1 VKRIV
6 MIVPDQ
12 VKLLSESRSNIYT
25 KDYDISADLIIK
37 MLSRKTDY
45 HENMFF
51 EDPKSILVESIE
63 DVS

>member
-1 VKRIV
+1 MKRIV

-25 KDYDISADLIIK
+25 KDYNVSADLIIK

-45 HENMFF
+45 HENIFF
-51 EDPKSILVESIE
+51 EDTKSIRVESIE
-63 DVS
+63 DVK

>member
-1 VKRIV
+1 

-25 KDYDISADLIIK
+25 KDYNVSADLIIK

-45 HENMFF
+45 HENIFF
-51 EDPKSILVESIE
+51 EDTKSIRVESIE
-63 DVS
+63 DVK